1 MQIIAEIGASHNG
14 SIQRALDTVKAAAE
28 SGATGIKLQTWT
40 PDTMD
45 CGDRVIQSGPWKG
58 ISLRDLYR
66 EAWTPWKWHKPI
78 IEKAKELGLTWHS
91 TPFDIKA
98 LEFLES
104 LECPRYKVA
113 SFEITDIPLIKA
125 ISETKK
131 PIIISTGMATGD
143 EIMRA
148 VDAASGV
155 PITLLHCV
163 SAYPATIEDMNL
175 MTMCRMGGFMNPF
188 SVGLSDHT
196 QTPVAAMLATA
207 LGATMIERHIT
218 LDRQDGLDDA
228 FASTPDQF
236 ADMVM
241 GIKLAQQCKGT
252 GEYGAKPSEA
262 PSLAL
267 RRSLWITQDL
277 KQGDILTV
285 DNLKTARPAEGL
297 EPYRINELLGK
308 PVKRDIKAGTPATRR
323 MV

>member
-1 MQIIAEIGASHNG
+1 MQIIAELAASHNG
-14 SIQRALDTVKAAAE
+14 SLQRALDTVKAAAE

-45 CGDRVIQSGPWKG
+45 CGNRIIQSGPWKG
-58 ISLRDLYR
+58 TSLRDLYR

-131 PIIISTGMATGD
+131 PIIISTGMATRD
-143 EIMRA
+143 EIDRA
-148 VDAASGV
+148 MDAVCGSD
-155 PITLLHCV
+155 ITLLHCV
-163 SAYPATIEDMNL
+163 SSYPANPQDFNLQTMNIL
-175 MTMCRMGGFMNPF
+175 KMKYHCK
-188 SVGLSDHT
+188 VGLSDHT
-196 QTPVAAMLATA
+196 QTPVAAMIAA
-207 LGATMIERHIT
+207 SFYATMIERHIT

-241 GIKLAQQCKGT
+241 SVKLAQQCVGIVEFGT
-252 GEYGAKPSEA
+252 KPSEA

-308 PVKRDIKAGTPATRR
+308 PVKQNIKAGTPASLD
-323 MV
+323 MI